1 MSLKLE
7 IKANE
12 RVILGDCI
20 VTNQGPRTRLLIKG
34 TVPILRE
41 KDIMTSAR
49 ANSPAKRIYLAV
61 QRMYTSKHPQE
72 HRSLCFRMLREIG
85 QAAPGASPLI
95 QTINNRILTGDLYK
109 ALKETRKLIAYE
121 RDHPEMNH
129 AARAYAK
136 VAVETAS
143 PRELE
148 ANLLLTAAAKLQAVL
163 DSWRDK
169 PVGLNDALMYNRRL
183 WTVFIDAVIRE
194 DNKLPAKVR
203 ENITRLGVWIMAET
217 FSLMS
222 KPKPE
227 HLKSIIKINRDIAA
241 GLRGKK

>member
-1 MSLKLE
+1 MALKLE
-7 IKANE
+7 IKPNE

-20 VTNQGPRTRLLIKG
+20 VTNQGPRTRLLING

-49 ANSPAKRIYLAV
+49 ADTPAKRVYLAV
-61 QRMYTSKHPQE
+61 QRMYTSKHPRE

-85 QAAPGASPLI
+85 QTTPGAGALI
-95 QTINNRILTGDLYK
+95 QSINNRILTGDLYK
-109 ALKETRKLIAYE
+109 ALKEMRKLIAYE
-121 RDHPEMNH
+121 KDHPEMHH
-129 AARAYAK
+129 AAKAYAK